1 MPAVYPNGRRLHTM
15 KKIMLLVFAVFAL
28 AGAGL
33 GPNVA
38 AADNGANTTPFMASY
53 TDPVLGPV
61 VCSGVRIVK
70 TAPHA
75 FIKDS
80 EDCTILNGFP
90 AGTFSCTD
98 VGGWFSDFDGM
109 FTLDCT
115 LVITDNG
122 DGTSN
127 NHIVAY
133 Y

>member
-1 MPAVYPNGRRLHTM
+1 M
-15 KKIMLLVFAVFAL
+15 KRIMLLVFAVFAL

-33 GPNVA
+33 GPSVA
-38 AADNGANTTPFMASY
+38 AANNGANTTHFTASY

-61 VCSGVRIVK
+61 VCAGERIVK

-98 VGGWFSDFDGM
+98 FGGWFSDFDGM